1 MKSSTRGHWL
11 GFARTLSPLG
21 AESDAVL
28 LERFI
33 AARDEPAFEALALR
47 HGPMVHAVCRRRLG
61 PGAEADDAF
70 QAAFLVFAR
79 DAAKIANRDA
89 LPGWLYRVAYLVSLK
104 AAGRSAARS
113 MDALPAEDVPMNDP
127 PDSNALRRERDAI
140 VDEELAN
147 LPEKF
152 RTVLVLCLVEGKTN
166 VAAAAA
172 LNVPVGTVDSRLH
185 AAKKKL
191 QDRLA
196 RRGLA
201 AATVAA
207 LETLFDSPLAA
218 TAPAIQLLIANTVR
232 GVLSTLA
239 DSTAGALAPAVTTLA
254 HGVSIM
260 TVSKLK
266 LLAIFGLGLGL
277 LGGTGTG
284 VYFAS
289 ADEKPVPKA
298 VAKAPEAPKAAALE
312 ANFAGADK
320 VLAASATGKTAATT
334 IALDIEAGLQ
344 GPVTDSTVAELLEAL
359 SLKTGAT
366 IRLDAPFFRAAGITA
381 PYEQKVSI
389 AIVKG
394 LSVRDIL
401 EEVLAQIAPPGEGG
415 ISKTGIRVKGNQ
427 IILGR
432 GSVALSTP
440 GRTGVSSDVPQ
451 IVEEK
456 VLTEV
461 LHGPIVA
468 IAADNLPLSDF
479 VGQLREQT
487 GANIV
492 VDARLKEKLASPVT
506 LTLNDTR
513 LMTALKIAGDAYD
526 LAPAVVDNVYYLT
539 TKENAA
545 RLLKET
551 YRELYGEPQ
560 VAILPGT
567 VTDGVKLYEKPANLK
582 EIPANPQQGGIAPP
596 ATVPESVTKPAEKK

>member
-1 MKSSTRGHWL
+1 MKSSTRNHWL

-21 AESDAVL
+21 AESDAEL
-28 LERFI
+28 LGRFV
-33 AARDEPAFEALALR
+33 ATRDEPAFEALAHR

-79 DAAKIANRDA
+79 DAARIANRDA

-104 AAGRSAARS
+104 AAGRRRP

-127 PDSNALRRERDAI
+127 PDTNALRRERDAI

-185 AAKKKL
+185 TAKKKL

-207 LETLFDSPLAA
+207 LETLFEAPLAA
-218 TAPAIQLLIANTVR
+218 TAPALQLLIASTVR
-232 GVLSTLA
+232 GVLATLA
-239 DSTAGALAPAVTTLA
+239 DTAAGALAPAVTTLA

-289 ADEKPVPKA
+289 AEEKSVAKA
-298 VAKAPEAPKAAALE
+298 VAKAPESPKAAPDLDVAV
-312 ANFAGADK
+312 NR
-320 VLAASATGKTAATT
+320 VLAAAATGKTATT
-334 IALDIEAGLQ
+334 TLGLDKEAGLQ
-344 GPVTDSTVAELLEAL
+344 QPISDTPLSELLEAL
-359 SLKTGAT
+359 SLKTGST
-366 IRLDAPFFRAAGITA
+366 IRLDVPFFRAAGIPN

-389 AIVKG
+389 PVVKG
-394 LSVRDIL
+394 LSVRDVL
-401 EEVLAQIAPPGEGG
+401 EEVLAQIAPAGEGG
-415 ISKTGIRVKGNQ
+415 IGRTGIRVKGNQ

-432 GSVALSTP
+432 GSVALMTP
-440 GRTGVSSDVPQ
+440 GRTSVGADAPQ

-461 LHGPIVA
+461 LHGPIVG
-468 IAADNLPLSDF
+468 IAAENLPLSDF
-479 VGQLREQT
+479 VNQLREQT

-492 VDARLKEKLASPVT
+492 VDSRVKEKLSQTVT

-513 LMTALKIAGDAYD
+513 LMTALKIAGDAAE

-545 RLLKET
+545 KLLKET

-560 VAILPGT
+560 VAIPTGT

-582 EIPANPQQGGIAPP
+582 EIPMNPLIGGNGPP
-596 ATVPESVTKPAEKK
+596 STVPESVAKPVEKK